1 MKSQPVAEGHA
12 DPARRARRRVRT
24 AGSEGPVFV
33 DSSGR
38 RARVFRRVGLVAGI
52 ASVGYATVLA
62 VAIMGGT
69 PFAPETLIPGSS
81 ATSKESEQSNKG
93 RSHKGNSGSATPSLG
108 PSAAT
113 SGAAVTAPTARQSPS
128 AKKPTSTASRRASSS
143 AKTSAKATATA
154 TTTTSRHTSGPS
166 GTSSASASP
175 SASSGE
181 PPKATPSASA
191 SPSPATT
198 DTPEDGATSEP

>member
-12 DPARRARRRVRT
+12 DPARRARRRVRS

-38 RARVFRRVGLVAGI
+38 RARLFRRVGVVAGI

-108 PSAAT
+108 PSTAT
-113 SGAAVTAPTARQSPS
+113 NGAAVTAPTARPSPS
-128 AKKPTSTASRRASSS
+128 VEKPTATASGRASS
-143 AKTSAKATATA
+143 SAKATATA

-166 GTSSASASP
+166 GTSSASS
-175 SASSGE
+175 SASSWE

-191 SPSPATT
+191 SPSPTTT
-198 DTPEDGATSEP
+198 DTPEDGATSEPGAVG

>member
-38 RARVFRRVGLVAGI
+38 RARVFRRVGVVAGI

-113 SGAAVTAPTARQSPS
+113 NGAAVTAPTARQSPS
-128 AKKPTSTASRRASSS
+128 AKKPTSTRSGRASS
-143 AKTSAKATATA
+143 SAKATATA
-154 TTTTSRHTSGPS
+154 TTTSSRHTPGPS
-166 GTSSASASP
+166 GTSSAS
-175 SASSGE
+175 SSSSSTSSSE
-181 PPKATPSASA
+181 PPKATSSTSA
-191 SPSPATT
+191 SPSPAAT

>member
-38 RARVFRRVGLVAGI
+38 RARVFRRVGVVAGI

-93 RSHKGNSGSATPSLG
+93 RSHKGNSGSATPSPG

-113 SGAAVTAPTARQSPS
+113 NGGAVTGPTARQSPS
-128 AKKPTSTASRRASSS
+128 AKKPTSTASRRGSSS
-143 AKTSAKATATA
+143 AKATA